1 MTPLLDH
8 FPGRT
13 RRVMHRET
21 YDTPFLHLIPNVR
34 TFHDPQEGAAGFEIR
49 EFEIRT
55 LRPSQSARTLTKSPV
70 RDHLARGG
78 ETKSF
83 RTHRVHSFI
92 SPARVETTDERESVE
107 RKTNDVSFYFCSSHR
122 TRSDRGKGEPS
133 NFQLAHL
140 RRRIANSI
148 HSRRSSARDRETGR
162 AFGDRRAPKR
172 PGYPRDTL
180 KENSIASK
188 CRRSGRFA
196 RRASRRDG

>member
-34 TFHDPQEGAAGFEIR
+34 TFHDPQEGGAGFENSR
-49 EFEIRT
+49 SEPYVRHN
-55 LRPSQSARTLTKSPV
+55 PHARARRRRFATTS
-70 RDHLARGG
+70 LARGG